1 MKDTYFTQILSL
13 LSVGVV
19 CSGFSISGYL
29 HGTETAAIGG
39 LQLQYPAPV
48 RKVPLALAGAGFCI
62 AAWSL
67 TQDRKEY
74 RRQYRL
80 WEQHQHQHLAYQR
93 QIASQADAQ
102 AYQQVA
108 ALQAAERYYP
118 AMQPYLDAE
127 YQELPQTPQQPALP
141 QQAQYPQQAPAS
153 PNQSPQQPN
162 EAGSLS
168 EQSGLLPIR
177 DLTAEIAQYD
187 GHILI
192 ASRTRS
198 GKTTSIQSAI
208 RHTHGRY
215 NGAVEFHIFDPK
227 GASWCGLESNQR
239 QYLFCNEPHHIPTV
253 LERLE
258 SLIKLMQG
266 RQNRRMQLGGHYSSG
281 NEPNPVIVAIDEF
294 NTLQSL
300 AQEYDESFPTKD
312 NPRTQKKIQRYV
324 ERFIFQGAEDKVYLW
339 LMAQTTRVEQ
349 LGLNTSVQDNM
360 AYFAQS
366 RNGDY
371 QSVEDAV
378 SNTYVVSNPAQ
389 RKELNNLLTSY
400 RYDSSQDL
408 KIPLAFTTLGGNQLC
423 KLPDLS
429 QSKFY
434 QVPSVQSSVQPP
446 VQPIQ
451 DSIQIQPELNQFKP
465 DSDPVNW
472 LNRLYKASPSHP
484 ELSELNQFNTPESS
498 PESGLSDDELR
509 SRIAELRGQG
519 MNKNQII
526 FVIWNAKPGGSKA
539 YKQAVQEY
547 DRLIGGSS

>member
-1 MKDTYFTQILSL
+1 MKDPYLPQILAL
-13 LSVGVV
+13 LGTGVI
-19 CSGFSISGYL
+19 CSGFSLSGYL
-29 HGTETAAIGG
+29 HSTESAQIGDVN
-39 LQLQYPAPV
+39 LSYPAPV
-48 RKVPLALAGAGFCI
+48 RKIPLSLLGAACCVS
-62 AAWSL
+62 AWWL
-67 TQDRKEY
+67 NQDRKEY
-74 RRQYRL
+74 RKEYRQ
-80 WEQHQHQHLAYQR
+80 WQQQQQQAQF
-93 QIASQADAQ
+93 QQQAISAQADLQ

-108 ALQAAERYYP
+108 QLQAAERYYP
-118 AMQPYLDAE
+118 QMAPYLEATAGN
-127 YQELPQTPQQPALP
+127 LPDHNTPMQSQGTTAAAAVPPPATQPSQTPNPSEPVEPNGVLP
-141 QQAQYPQQAPAS
+141 V
-153 PNQSPQQPN
+153 
-162 EAGSLS
+162 
-168 EQSGLLPIR
+168 R

-208 RHTHGRY
+208 RHTYGRY

-227 GASWCGLESNQR
+227 GASWCGLERDSNR
-239 QYLFCNEPHHIPTV
+239 YLFCNEPHHIPTV
-253 LERLE
+253 LNRLE

-266 RQNRRMQLGGHYSSG
+266 RQHRRMRLGGHYSSA
-281 NEPNPVIVAIDEF
+281 NEPGPVIVAIDEF

-300 AQEYDESFPTKD
+300 AQEYDESFPAKE

-371 QSVEDAV
+371 QSVEDAI

-389 RKELNNLLTSY
+389 RKELNNLLTTY
-400 RYDSSQDL
+400 RYDSNQDL

-429 QSKFY
+429 QSKFH
-434 QVPSVQSSVQPP
+434 QIVSVQFPI
-446 VQPIQ
+446 QPIQ
-451 DSIQIQPELNQFKP
+451 DPIQSHPELNSFNP
-465 DSDPVNW
+465 SSDPVNW
-472 LNRLYKASPSHP
+472 LNQLYRNSPSHP
-484 ELSELNQFNTPESS
+484 ELTEPNPFDRAESDSEA
-498 PESGLSDDELR
+498 GSDDESIR
-509 SRIAELRGQG
+509 ARIAELRGQG

-526 FVIWNAKPGGSKA
+526 FVIWNAKPGGNKA

-547 DRLIGGSS
+547 DRIMGDSA